1 MAGIYSFGK
10 LLNLAS
16 DEVILE
22 LVRAK
27 FIPTMLYGLE
37 CFQLGKAVSYMGVQI
52 PRGKGQFLGKRSPIV
67 KYRDFLP

>member
-37 CFQLGKAVSYMGVQI
+37 CFQLGKAVSYMGGPDPQWEGAIFGETVAHC
-52 PRGKGQFLGKRSPIV
+52 KV
-67 KYRDFLP
+67 